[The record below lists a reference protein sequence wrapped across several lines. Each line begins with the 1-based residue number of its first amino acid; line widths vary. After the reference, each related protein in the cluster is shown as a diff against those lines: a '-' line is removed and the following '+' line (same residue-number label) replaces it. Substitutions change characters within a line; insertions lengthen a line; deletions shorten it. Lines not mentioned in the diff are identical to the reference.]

1 MYTNIYIPI
10 YTSELP
16 IQIPVYK
23 IDLDFSYFVFIM
35 SGDEAV
41 LVDPMCGSG
50 TLLSEAALIATNV
63 APGLM
68 RPSKSWPFR
77 KWPDLDKQVWDV
89 FYIAVLNGTSVF

>member
-1 MYTNIYIPI
+1 
-10 YTSELP
+10 
-16 IQIPVYK
+16 
-23 IDLDFSYFVFIM
+23 M

-89 FYIAVLNGTSVF
+89 CFTERF